1 MGARQR
7 NLEAQKHF
15 SSKPHFCRGDQRSN
29 VYLYHFMS
37 ETLARFGIAG
47 VAGCGASC
55 CVHPLD
61 VVRIN
66 LQIDQAGAR
75 VYKGT
80 FHCFSHIYRN
90 EGLQGLYA
98 GLSAGMLRQVT
109 YGMPRMAFVPIL
121 YEKVR
126 APHEVNLP
134 LYKKLFCG
142 ALAGGTA
149 SIIGVPSEV
158 SLVRMSGDRKLSPT
172 DPNRRNYTSAFN
184 AMRRIASEEGVTSL
198 WKGATPTI
206 ARAILLNMGQMPVA
220 SQAKEVI
227 SEKTGMSGIPLK
239 FASTMVASVFAVGF
253 SCPADVIKSRMQ
265 NMQPGEYEGPVDCA
279 KQMIRKE
286 GLLSLYK
293 GYTPAFIKLAPHT
306 VISFIILDTLSQ
318 MILGKDTL

>member
-1 MGARQR
+1 M
-7 NLEAQKHF
+7 
-15 SSKPHFCRGDQRSN
+15 
-29 VYLYHFMS
+29 
-37 ETLARFGIAG
+37 
-47 VAGCGASC
+47 
-55 CVHPLD
+55 
-61 VVRIN
+61 
-66 LQIDQAGAR
+66 
-75 VYKGT
+75 YKGT

-158 SLVRMSGDRKLSPT
+158 SLVRMSGDRKLPAT
-172 DPNRRNYTSAFN
+172 DPNRRNYTSVFN

-220 SQAKEVI
+220 S
-227 SEKTGMSGIPLK
+227 
-239 FASTMVASVFAVGF
+239 
-253 SCPADVIKSRMQ
+253 
-265 NMQPGEYEGPVDCA
+265 
-279 KQMIRKE
+279 
-286 GLLSLYK
+286 LSK
-293 GYTPAFIKLAPHT
+293 GSHI
-306 VISFIILDTLSQ
+306 
-318 MILGKDTL
+318 